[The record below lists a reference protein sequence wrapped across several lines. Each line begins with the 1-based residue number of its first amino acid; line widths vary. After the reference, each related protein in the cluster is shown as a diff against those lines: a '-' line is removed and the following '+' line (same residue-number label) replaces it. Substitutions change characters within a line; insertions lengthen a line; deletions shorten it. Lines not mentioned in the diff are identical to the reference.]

1 MSEKKQAGR
10 SPRAGQRKRPDVSFN
25 FGANARPRKKK
36 GGLAS
41 KYAAGGS

>member
-1 MSEKKQAGR
+1 MATKKKAGKATR
-10 SPRAGQRKRPDVSFN
+10 ERKRPDVSFN
-25 FGANARPRKKK
+25 FGANGKPRKKK